1 MVAMS
6 TTSCATPP
14 RTTRLVL
21 ALSAVGSL
29 AATAA
34 CGGATGAEPSLEPST
49 VYVTLEQSPSA
60 PAAPPA
66 EPSTEAAPT
75 ASAEPSGD
83 PAALP
88 KQDRG
93 HDVAYIGERRDTP
106 DGVVLT
112 FDRLTVNGVDDA
124 TLAGTG
130 VPVTVDDGAKFSNQ
144 TVRFYEVGVSPDARF
159 FLTTCTATDAGPSI
173 SSEPVELDAFLAAP
187 SLPGTA
193 VSFQYAD
200 GLLVRGETNPRC

>member
-1 MVAMS
+1 MVVMS
-6 TTSCATPP
+6 TTPRATSRPTSRP
-14 RTTRLVL
+14 AL
-21 ALSAVGSL
+21 ALAAAASL
-29 AATAA
+29 AVTA
-34 CGGATGAEPSLEPST
+34 CGGGAGAEPSLAPST
-49 VYVTLEQSPSA
+49 VYVTLEPSVSA
-60 PAAPPA
+60 SAEPSA
-66 EPSTEAAPT
+66 EPSTQAAPS

-88 KQDRG
+88 KQERG
-93 HDVAYIGERRDTP
+93 YDVVYIGERRDTP

-124 TLAGTG
+124 TLAANGA
-130 VPVTVDDGAKFSNQ
+130 PVTVDDGSKFTNQ
-144 TVRFYEVGVSPDARF
+144 AERFYEVGVSPDARF

-193 VSFQYAD
+193 VSFEYGE